1 MSKLRIYFFDFWKYL
16 LLKVKMFDKQ
26 TVHFEGGLGSQ
37 ILSFIIYN
45 ERLKSS
51 NKFIP
56 ADLQY
61 FKNIS
66 SDFTEKNGLSM
77 WKWRLDRYGLNITD
91 LPEDNKFKKSIKKY
105 FFVRNSD
112 NVDIFYNFR
121 ETKSSEYISKLPID
135 LENVINYLEKTFAS
149 PLHNFGI
156 IHIRRGDYLKVASS
170 IMNVEEII
178 DLILKIKN
186 LMPKNILISSDSLL
200 EKTEID
206 LLNRTLT
213 EFNYVFISPNESDLL
228 VHDLM
233 RYSKVL
239 IASNSTFSFTAGL
252 LSNKDCLFFFPT
264 KYFGEGETQDSK
276 AWLFRQ
282 PFGYLMN

>member
-1 MSKLRIYFFDFWKYL
+1 MSKIITYIFHSWKYFL
-16 LLKVKMFDKQ
+16 FKIKQFDNQ
-26 TVHFEGGLGSQ
+26 TVYFEGGLGSQ
-37 ILSFIIYN
+37 ILSFITYN
-45 ERLKSS
+45 ERLKST

-56 ADLQY
+56 ADLEY
-61 FKNIS
+61 FKNIA
-66 SDFTEKNGLSM
+66 SDFTEKNGLAK
-77 WKWRLDRYGLNITD
+77 WKWRLNKYGVNITD
-91 LPEDNKFKKSIKKY
+91 LPEDNKFKKRIKKY

-135 LENVINYLEKTFAS
+135 LENVSNYLEKTFAS
-149 PLHNFGI
+149 TSNNFCI

-170 IMNVEEII
+170 IMSVEEII

-200 EKTEID
+200 EKLEIE
-206 LLNRTLT
+206 LLDKTLT
-213 EFNYVFISPNESDLL
+213 EFNYVFINPNESDLL
-228 VHDLM
+228 IHDLM
-233 RYSKVL
+233 RFSKVL

-264 KYFGEGETQDSK
+264 KYFGEGKTQDSK

>member
-26 TVHFEGGLGSQ
+26 TVYFEGGLGSQ

-45 ERLKSS
+45 ERSKST

-56 ADLQY
+56 ADLEY
-61 FKNIS
+61 FKNVD

-135 LENVINYLEKTFAS
+135 LENVTNYLEKTFAS
-149 PLHNFGI
+149 PSHNFGI

-170 IMNVEEII
+170 IMNAEEII

-186 LMPKNILISSDSLL
+186 LIPKNILISSDSLL